1 MLGWAQHISSTE
13 CINQIHVWINTS
25 NKKLSPPATH
35 EVRTPNHTC
44 ENSSGERNA
53 SRMIVLVKPHRPRLA
68 TSVVIVGRFWV
79 RKLWDVLFLPI
90 RFISWIFYIYWYGY
104 SYIQIKV
111 LNVLSHEKHRGLGFV
126 DWHWKSHITLPGSSL
141 GVSTDLTPVY
151 GWLSGCPV
159 RHGDRWTP
167 ISDLAAQVCWHPKHN
182 QIRLGSGRSPTPW
195 PTTARITRTH
205 RHFGGVAGAS
215 RITDRG
221 APPEKL
227 GMSRARPEMDL
238 RLVYQYHWVP
248 VSNIFVGFHL
258 HQLPELKLLKA

>member
-1 MLGWAQHISSTE
+1 MRFEPPITHVRTRRASGTPRAWSS
-13 CINQIHVWINTS
+13 W
-25 NKKLSPPATH
+25 LSPTGLVSQLVWWSWAGFGW
-35 EVRTPNHTC
+35 
-44 ENSSGERNA
+44 ENSE
-53 SRMIVLVKPHRPRLA
+53 MFCFFQFVLYHD
-68 TSVVIVGRFWV
+68 F
-79 RKLWDVLFLPI
+79 
-90 RFISWIFYIYWYGY
+90 FYIYWYGY

-141 GVSTDLTPVY
+141 GVSTDLTSVY

-167 ISDLAAQVCWHPKHN
+167 ISDLAAQVCWHPKHK
-182 QIRLGSGRSPTPW
+182 QIRLGSRRSTTPW
-195 PTTARITRTH
+195 PTTPRITRTH

-227 GMSRARPEMDL
+227 GMSR
-238 RLVYQYHWVP
+238 
-248 VSNIFVGFHL
+248 
-258 HQLPELKLLKA
+258 